1 MREASQCAWFGGTGK
16 GKVLACGVAAISLAL
31 LVIGASGSA
40 FASEASASCA
50 NEAFRNGASANL
62 PDCRAYELVTPPN
75 VNGFPEDGTGAGA
88 SNIKFSSPPVVPSG
102 DSYLWTL
109 TFSGLSG
116 TGSTGFSNLY
126 QARRTAA
133 GWSSSLFSP
142 DASESE
148 GSSPGS
154 ASRDQQ
160 YATFE
165 LEAGMGGSLA
175 FCPCQMTYV
184 RYPDGTFHLLGEGTV
199 PADPDTDGYENGF
212 IDDPHAAA
220 RWISPGGSHQI
231 FESFVQLTAEAP
243 SSTNQVYDRT
253 PAGLQLLSLLPE
265 DTPPTFDSTF
275 AGSSV
280 DGATVLFKNGGNL
293 YARLN
298 DSTTIEL
305 ASGAGGEVL
314 PGGVDESGSRAF
326 FVQTGNIYYYDFGL
340 EEVVP
345 VVTPGNA
352 ILTSVSPDGSHAFF
366 VSETE
371 LVPGEGTPGA
381 LNFYAW
387 DGSSIQFIATVSYND
402 LSHPSFPPSGLN
414 YWTPGLEART
424 AAVDANRLQN
434 TTRTTA
440 DGKILVFES
449 YEQLT
454 SYANEGHIEIYRYD
468 TTTGDLTCV
477 SCGALPA
484 ATADSEFVHAPTEF
498 GSPRVYPMNEVANLS
513 DDGQRVVFE
522 SLDALVPEDVNGVR
536 DVYEWTAGSL
546 HLISTGQSAQPSLL
560 FAVTPSADDTFF
572 ETGEKL
578 VGEGQ
583 EPGRFAVYDA
593 RVGGGLASQQPTQP
607 LTCVGRACQGEPAG
621 QPDLSTPGSAI
632 TRSKGNVRPRCI
644 HRSRH
649 QHRKGKKA
657 HSQKRKH
664 HRACRHHPRRRA
676 SK

>member
-1 MREASQCAWFGGTGK
+1 MREGSAAGHFATIAFALLS
-16 GKVLACGVAAISLAL
+16 VAAAVALASPAASLA
-31 LVIGASGSA
+31 A
-40 FASEASASCA
+40 CP
-50 NEAFRNGASANL
+50 NEAFRTGPSAGL
-62 PDCRAYELVTPPN
+62 PDCRAYELVTPAN

-88 SNIKFSSPPVVPSG
+88 LSIKFSSPPVVPSG

-126 QARRTAA
+126 QAQRTES
-133 GWSSSLFSP
+133 GWSSSLLSP
-142 DASESE
+142 NSSESE
-148 GSSPGS
+148 GSNPGS

-175 FCPCQMTYV
+175 FCPCQTTYV
-184 RYPDGTFHLLGEGTV
+184 RYPDGSFHLLGEGTV
-199 PADPDTDGYENGF
+199 PAEPDTDGFENGF

-220 RWISPGGSHQI
+220 RWIAPGGGHQI
-231 FESFVQLTAEAP
+231 FGSFVRLTAEAP
-243 SSTNQVYDRT
+243 PSTSQVYDRT
-253 PAGLQLLSLLPE
+253 PAGLHLVSLLPGNA
-265 DTPPTFDSTF
+265 PPTFDSTF

-298 DSTTIEL
+298 DSRTIEL
-305 ASGAGGEVL
+305 ASGSGGEIL
-314 PGGVDESGSRAF
+314 PGGVSDSGSRAF
-326 FVQTGNIYYYDFGL
+326 FVQAGNIYYYDFGL
-340 EEVVP
+340 EEAFP

-352 ILTSVSPDGSHAFF
+352 ILASVSPDGSHAFF
-366 VSETE
+366 VSESNLAPGGTE
-371 LVPGEGTPGA
+371 GA

-387 DGSSIQFIATVSYND
+387 DGASIQFIAVVSNND
-402 LSHPSFPPSGLN
+402 LSHPNFPPSGLN

-434 TTRTTA
+434 TTRTTP
-440 DGKILVFES
+440 DGRILVYES
-449 YEQLT
+449 YT
-454 SYANEGHIEIYRYD
+454 SEGHIEIYRYD
-468 TTTGDLTCV
+468 TTSGQPPTCI
-477 SCGALPA
+477 SCGASPA
-484 ATADSEFVHAPTEF
+484 TSDSEFVHAPTEF
-498 GSPRVYPMNEVANLS
+498 GSARVYPMNEVANLS

-522 SLDALVPEDVNGVR
+522 SLDALVPQDVNGVR
-536 DVYEWTAGSL
+536 DVYEWSSGSL

-560 FAVTPSADDTFF
+560 FAVSPSGNDIFL

-593 RVGGGLASQQPTQP
+593 RVGGGLASQQGSQP

-621 QPDLSTPGSAI
+621 QPSLTTPGSAS
-632 TRSKGNVRPRCI
+632 TRSKGNVHPRCI
-644 HRSRH
+644 HRRH
-649 QHRKGKKA
+649 RHRHHLKGKA
-657 HSQKRKH
+657 RSSKRKH
-664 HRACRHHPRRRA
+664 RNACRHARRRA
-676 SK
+676 GK